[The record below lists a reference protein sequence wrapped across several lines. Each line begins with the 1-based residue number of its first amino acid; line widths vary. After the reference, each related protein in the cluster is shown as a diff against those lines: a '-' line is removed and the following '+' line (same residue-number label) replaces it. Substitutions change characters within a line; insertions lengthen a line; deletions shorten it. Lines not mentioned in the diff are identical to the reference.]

1 MLLKVFQEFVCSFK
15 FSPED
20 FIKAV
25 IIPILEKDALPGKPI
40 EEEYKEI
47 ISDMI
52 AGGQEIH
59 KLLEKLGI
67 IDAVKN
73 IDFDEINLS
82 IICHSVKTGI
92 VLSIQLP
99 GITEVLNTQILS

>member
-1 MLLKVFQEFVCSFK
+1 
-15 FSPED
+15 
-20 FIKAV
+20 
-25 IIPILEKDALPGKPI
+25 
-40 EEEYKEI
+40 
-47 ISDMI
+47 MI
-52 AGGQEIH
+52 AGGQGML
-59 KLLEKLGI
+59 KPMLEEFGI

-82 IICHSVKTGI
+82 IICHSVKTGT

>member
-1 MLLKVFQEFVCSFK
+1 M
-15 FSPED
+15 
-20 FIKAV
+20 
-25 IIPILEKDALPGKPI
+25 DALAGKPI
-40 EEEYKEI
+40 EEDYKEFI
-47 ISDMI
+47 GLVVF
-52 AGGQEIH
+52 GGLLMLRQ
-59 KLLEKLGI
+59 KLEQFGI

-82 IICHSVKTGI
+82 IICHSVKTGA